1 MVDVAV
7 LVTDVDAVDDTVEV
21 TVVAAVV
28 VPVLLKVEVWVEMSH
43 VVNFPSINESIK
55 AESPSSVTPPHP
67 SETTKTPPLAHATA
81 DDFVT

>member
-28 VPVLLKVEVWVEMSH
+28 VPVLLKVEV
-43 VVNFPSINESIK
+43 
-55 AESPSSVTPPHP
+55 
-67 SETTKTPPLAHATA
+67 
-81 DDFVT
+81 